1 MRLHVPHLHHQSPIK
16 LIDDEYDRFMSDKL
30 KFDNFIEKHREKVDN
45 LNHRIEGVR
54 GAIAELGE

>member
-1 MRLHVPHLHHQSPIK
+1 M
-16 LIDDEYDRFMSDKL
+16 IDEEYERFMSDKL

-54 GAIAELGE
+54 GAIGDLGE